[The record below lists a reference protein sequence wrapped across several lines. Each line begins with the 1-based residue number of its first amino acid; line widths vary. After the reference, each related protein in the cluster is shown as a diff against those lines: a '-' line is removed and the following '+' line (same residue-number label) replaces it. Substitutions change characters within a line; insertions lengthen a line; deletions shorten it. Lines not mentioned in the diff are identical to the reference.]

1 MKGID
6 DSTNS
11 RQRLNIAAIY
21 PSVLGGLVKV
31 ALIPQSRLPCT
42 GHPTIRVL
50 SSRAEYFERDFC
62 MPSLQLTISE
72 DPKAPHSRPVE
83 SLQDADQWA
92 PSSADIWNIS
102 TVLYHS
108 EQNSKNPS
116 RAKLLL
122 CHDMANGMIS
132 FDSHFASIEK

>member
-1 MKGID
+1 
-6 DSTNS
+6 
-11 RQRLNIAAIY
+11 
-21 PSVLGGLVKV
+21 
-31 ALIPQSRLPCT
+31 
-42 GHPTIRVL
+42 
-50 SSRAEYFERDFC
+50 

-72 DPKAPHSRPVE
+72 DPKAPHSRPLE

-116 RAKLLL
+116 KAKLLL

-132 FDSHFASIEK
+132 LIATLHPLKK